1 MRKIQIIADTGCD
14 LPDEIIQ
21 KHNIHLVPVN
31 VHFGDRIYHDRM
43 EISAAE
49 LYQMMKTAPTPPTT
63 SQINPDQYFQA
74 FKEYADQDVDILVIG
89 LSLKLTGSLQSAQ
102 IAKDMLQNDRIH
114 IFDTKSASLGTGLYV
129 LKAAEYIAEGF
140 SLDKIIAK
148 LKAYQEQ
155 AYALIVLSSLKHLL
169 KSGRL
174 SRPEAAL
181 GSMLNIKPILGF
193 NDGEVVAT
201 EKVRSLKRA
210 LSVIIRRFKERQ
222 IDFSTSTLGIAHAN
236 CLGLAEDFAAEVEKK
251 LQPKRIIINTAG
263 AAIGAHVGQGG
274 IGLFY

>member
-1 MRKIQIIADTGCD
+1 MGC
-14 LPDEIIQ
+14 
-21 KHNIHLVPVN
+21 HLN
-31 VHFGDRIYHDRM
+31 HRI
-43 EISAAE
+43 
-49 LYQMMKTAPTPPTT
+49 
-63 SQINPDQYFQA
+63 
-74 FKEYADQDVDILVIG
+74 
-89 LSLKLTGSLQSAQ
+89 LQSAQ
-102 IAKDMLQNDRIH
+102 IARICSNDRIH

-201 EKVRSLKRA
+201 EKVRSLKSAVSYHPA
-210 LSVIIRRFKERQ
+210 L
-222 IDFSTSTLGIAHAN
+222 
-236 CLGLAEDFAAEVEKK
+236 
-251 LQPKRIIINTAG
+251 
-263 AAIGAHVGQGG
+263 
-274 IGLFY
+274 